1 VLQAGCRQA
10 ADWRA
15 LGLEPVPIAFNV
27 SPVQLRDSAFAE
39 RLAAHIAHY
48 GIEAG
53 DLSMEITESCLLEP
67 RELALSVLEQ
77 VRAMGVSK
85 GLDDFGTGF
94 SSLSQIKDLPIDT
107 LKLDRSFVNDIRSSS
122 EAGVIVTSVI
132 TLAHNLKMRVVA
144 EGVELMDQLVY
155 LKTAGCDEAQGYFL
169 SRPVGAKAAQE
180 LLRAAYLYPG

>member
-1 VLQAGCRQA
+1 
-10 ADWRA
+10 
-15 LGLEPVPIAFNV
+15 
-27 SPVQLRDSAFAE
+27 
-39 RLAAHIAHY
+39 
-48 GIEAG
+48 
-53 DLSMEITESCLLEP
+53 MEITESCLIEP
-67 RELALSVLEQ
+67 RALALSVLAQ
-77 VRAMGVSK
+77 VQAMGVSI

-107 LKLDRSFVNDIRSSS
+107 IKLDRSFVNDIRSSS

-169 SRPVGAKAAQE
+169 SRPVAAHAAE
-180 LLRAAYLYPG
+180 KMLRASFLRPA